1 MSEVI
6 PQSEYRRLLLSD
18 RPLIDLRA
26 PVEFAKGAF
35 PAARNLP
42 LMTDSEREAV
52 GTRYKEQGQEA
63 AIALGHQLVHGP
75 IKQARI
81 DAWLE
86 QVTQYPDTLL
96 YCFRGGLRSQLSQR
110 WLAEAGVMRP
120 YIEGGYKGM
129 RGYLIGETDRV
140 MEQGD
145 LVILGGMTGCG
156 KTDFLNARAD
166 SVDLEG
172 IANHRGSSF
181 GRRIEGQPSQID
193 FENQL
198 AIALM
203 RHQEAGHRQL
213 LLEDESRLI
222 GRESIPLPLFESMT
236 QAPRVMLEV
245 DNDARIAQ
253 ITKDYVTIMAQDY
266 LALDPETGFA
276 QFEAYLLG
284 SLDRIRRRLG
294 GALHQDLRDRMC
306 QALAE
311 QQRSGEVE
319 SHRGWISMML
329 THYYDPMY
337 RYQLE
342 KQTAP
347 VLFQGPPQAVHQFL
361 DERGA

>member
-1 MSEVI
+1 MSEQI
-6 PQSEYRRLLLSD
+6 PQSEYRRLLLSGV
-18 RPLIDLRA
+18 PMIDLRA

-35 PAARNLP
+35 PAAVNLP
-42 LMTDSEREAV
+42 LMTDQEREAV

-63 AIALGHQLVHGP
+63 AIALGHELVHGP

-86 QVTQYPDTLL
+86 QVSRQPETLL

-110 WLAEAGVMRP
+110 WLAEAGIERP

-129 RGYLIGETDRV
+129 RGFLIEQTDRIA
-140 MEQGD
+140 EQAEV
-145 LVILGGMTGCG
+145 LILGGMTGCG
-156 KTDFLNARAD
+156 KTDFLNDRQD
-166 SVDLEG
+166 GVDLEG

-203 RHQEAGHRQL
+203 HHEEANHRHL

-222 GRESIPLPLFESMT
+222 GRESIPLSLFESMSG
-236 QAPRVMLEV
+236 APRVMLEV

-253 ITKDYVTIMAQDY
+253 ITKDYVTTMARDY
-266 LALDPETGFA
+266 QALDAEGGFA
-276 QFEAYLLG
+276 QFEQYLLG

-294 GALHQDLRDRMC
+294 GALHQQLRDLMT
-306 QALAE
+306 QALTE
-311 QQRSGEVE
+311 QSCTGDVAA
-319 SHRGWISMML
+319 HRAWISLML

-342 KQTAP
+342 KMTAP
-347 VLFQGPPQAVHQFL
+347 VLFQGPPEAVHQFL
-361 DERGA
+361 NERSA